1 MCAELL
7 DSAAA
12 WLWTFAVHGT
22 VIVAVVAALALLA
35 RRAPSHE
42 EPLWRYAIV
51 AGLVTASFQSWL
63 GPSPFAPL
71 TFTVPTT
78 TASSPA
84 GGTEAVAEPPAASS
98 AAPEALGREFDD
110 LPSGAIEASGREP
123 LADWGRYGA
132 GFALLFALGGL
143 ASLGR
148 RRAQLLAWLAERNEV
163 HADHPMR
170 GELDALRARLGFA
183 PRVRL
188 TASSAI
194 ASPVAF
200 GVMRPEICVPLR
212 ALSDQSPASRTA
224 MLAHELAH
232 LLRRDP
238 LWLDLANTLK
248 ALFPWQPLL
257 ALAAR
262 RLRALAEQRCDA
274 IAARIAGPIA
284 VAECL
289 VEVAGW
295 IGDGRRAAP
304 REIPAMAVERHGLR
318 DRIERL
324 LGDDWREHR
333 GPSPLGA
340 ALATLTATTLFAA
353 TLPGADVRG
362 VDDAAPS
369 AVAPP
374 PAATAS
380 DAATREAATP
390 ALAERL
396 ARLTELVVLY
406 DAERVAL
413 SERLATLR
421 ARAALR
427 GEDRE
432 QAAVLASV
440 EARLAVL
447 DRLRARIA
455 TRAAAVPNPPA
466 VAPSVPARPVPVR
479 PR

>member
-1 MCAELL
+1 MFAESL
-7 DSAAA
+7 DAVAA

-51 AGLVTASFQSWL
+51 AGLLTASTQVWL

-78 TASSPA
+78 IASSPA
-84 GGTEAVAEPPAASS
+84 TGSGSVAVPELGPPAPAD
-98 AAPEALGREFDD
+98 ALGLEFDGP
-110 LPSGAIEASGREP
+110 PSGASEASGRDA
-123 LADWGRYGA
+123 LAEWGRYGA

-148 RRAQLLAWLAERNEV
+148 RRAKLLAWLAERREV

-188 TASSAI
+188 TASGAI

-200 GVMRPEICVPLR
+200 GVLRPEICVPLR
-212 ALSDQSPASRTA
+212 ALSDQGPASRTA

-232 LLRRDP
+232 LVRRDP

-248 ALFPWQPLL
+248 ALFPWQPML

-274 IAARIAGPIA
+274 IAARIAGPLA

-295 IGDGRRAAP
+295 IGDGRRVAP

-353 TLPGADVRG
+353 TLPGADVRE
-362 VDDAAPS
+362 VDDAAP
-369 AVAPP
+369 VAAAPL
-374 PAATAS
+374 PAATPSA
-380 DAATREAATP
+380 AATP

-396 ARLTELVVLY
+396 ARLADLVVLY

-421 ARAALR
+421 AHAALR

-432 QAAVLASV
+432 QAALLASV

-455 TRAAAVPNPPA
+455 TRAAAVPNSQA

>member
-1 MCAELL
+1 MFAELL
-7 DSAAA
+7 DAVAA

-22 VIVAVVAALALLA
+22 VIVAAVAALALLA
-35 RRAPSHE
+35 RRVPSRE

-51 AGLVTASFQSWL
+51 AGLVTASFQAWL

-78 TASSPA
+78 SASSPA
-84 GGTEAVAEPPAASS
+84 AGSDPFVEPEPESL
-98 AAPEALGREFDD
+98 AAPEALGRELDEP
-110 LPSGAIEASGREP
+110 PSGAIEASGREA

-143 ASLGR
+143 ASLGL
-148 RRAQLLAWLAERNEV
+148 RRAKLLTWLAERSEV

-200 GVMRPEICVPLR
+200 GVLRPEICVPQR

-232 LLRRDP
+232 LVRRDP

-248 ALFPWQPLL
+248 ALFPWQPML

-274 IAARIAGPIA
+274 IAARIAGPLA

-324 LGDDWREHR
+324 LGDDWRERR
-333 GPSPLGA
+333 GPSPVVA
-340 ALATLTATTLFAA
+340 ALTTLTATALFAA
-353 TLPGADVRG
+353 TLPGAAARG
-362 VDDAAPS
+362 VDTAAP
-369 AVAPP
+369 V
-374 PAATAS
+374 PAAPTPAS
-380 DAATREAATP
+380 TTDEAAKP

-396 ARLTELVVLY
+396 ARLAELIELY

-413 SERLATLR
+413 SERVATLR
-421 ARAALR
+421 ADAALR

-432 QAAVLASV
+432 QAALLASV

-455 TRAAAVPNPPA
+455 TRAAAVPNPQA